1 MDTEV
6 CVRVY
11 MCKSNATGDLSIP
24 QDPCP
29 PRFVFEKE
37 SLTSLDLTKSA
48 GPAVQAVLEVT
59 CLHFP
64 ALPSHL
70 ASHLASSHVYLNSMQ
85 VLMLPNAQRRFISH
99 VPHSGL

>member
-6 CVRVY
+6 CVRVN
-11 MCKSNATGDLSIP
+11 MCESSATGDLSIP
-24 QDPCP
+24 QAPW
-29 PRFVFEKE
+29 FVFEKE

-70 ASHLASSHVYLNSMQ
+70 AFSHVYLNSMQ